1 MTIESNT
8 PGSKPTPQAGR
19 FKLFLIC
26 LLAGL
31 VAGCASTGQPGSSRD
46 GQNTRPSDQR
56 SANTQE
62 SENSGLVF
70 EQSDAESGEPESR
83 YELFEGDG
91 QFINNEAASR
101 RPVRASEDGEV
112 ILNFEGESLQEVVK
126 LILGDMLQEGY
137 VISPG
142 VSGNVTF
149 ATSEPITYD
158 EVLPIL
164 DMLLSWNNAAMV
176 YLENRW
182 HVVPIDQ
189 AIPGQLTITTAP
201 LSGQRGYE
209 VRAFMLDYIAPTEM
223 EKLLQPYA
231 RPNATISV
239 DNTRNMLVMA
249 GTRQELEN
257 YKKTIDIFDVDW
269 LKGMSVGIYPIE
281 RVEAD
286 TVVTELEAV
295 FGDASG
301 TPLAGM
307 FRFMAIE
314 RLNAVLVITPQVE
327 YLRKAEEWVQRLDRG
342 GGEAGVRLYVYPV
355 KHVKAVDLA
364 DTLSSVFGGGSSSGS
379 SQRSSSANTFA
390 PGLETGEITSIND
403 RRRRVQEQQQQ
414 QNTASNTSQNSGVSL
429 AGGDDINIT
438 AVEESNSLLI
448 RATPSQYDS
457 VESAIKRLDTMP
469 LQVLIEVSIL
479 EVVLNDSLAYGVEWF
494 LETAINDFALQPPGS
509 PSIGGS
515 SGSAVTSARSL
526 SGVTSKG
533 LFDSSGDISAFR
545 SGTIGSD
552 GLSYLIRG
560 ADIGAVV
567 TALDTTTDVK
577 TIAAPSMVVL
587 NNREANINVGDQ
599 IPVNSPVFNTGTG
612 SNLSTSRVQFR
623 DTGVILNVVP
633 RVNPGGMVFMEVQQE
648 FSQPSSEPD
657 PNGNVSIARRSI
669 DTEIAVQSGETVVLG
684 GLIRAFDSK
693 GSRGVPGLSRI
704 PLIGGLFGRKSN
716 TSQRTELLVTI
727 TPTVISNP
735 QEAAEVTEEYRNKL
749 KEIKPIYE
757 QSLNIGSQQ

>member
-1 MTIESNT
+1 MTHYRIWIISLC
-8 PGSKPTPQAGR
+8 AG
-19 FKLFLIC
+19 
-26 LLAGL
+26 LLA
-31 VAGCASTGQPGSSRD
+31 ACASTPPPTTKTTNSSSFHGVDADGQPIMAERSESIEMTGAEAEQAAMEEQRASYEIVKGTGEFINTEAVS
-46 GQNTRPSDQR
+46 TRPSAPP
-56 SANTQE
+56 S
-62 SENSGLVF
+62 
-70 EQSDAESGEPESR
+70 
-83 YELFEGDG
+83 
-91 QFINNEAASR
+91 
-101 RPVRASEDGEV
+101 DGEV
-112 ILNFEGESLQEVVK
+112 IFNFEGEALQEVVK
-126 LILGDMLQEGY
+126 LILGDLRQESY

-149 ATSEPITYD
+149 STSEPVTTD
-158 EVLPIL
+158 EIMPIL
-164 DMLLSWNNAAMV
+164 DMLLSWNNAAAV
-176 YLENRW
+176 WLENRW
-182 HVVPIDQ
+182 HIVPIEQ

-201 LSGQRGYE
+201 MAGQRGFE
-209 VRAFMLDYIAPTEM
+209 VRAYVLKYISPTEM

-231 RPNATISV
+231 RSNSIISV

-249 GTRQELEN
+249 GTRQELMN
-257 YKKTIDIFDVDW
+257 YQKTIEVFDVDW
-269 LKGMSVGIYPIE
+269 LAGMSVGIYPIA
-281 RVEAD
+281 RVEVA

-327 YLRKAEEWVQRLDRG
+327 YLKKAEEWVMRLDRG
-342 GGEAGVRLYVYPV
+342 GSEAGERLYVYPV
-355 KHVKAVDLA
+355 KHVRAADLA
-364 DTLSSVFGGGSSSGS
+364 DTLSSVFGNSSSSGS
-379 SQRSSSANTFA
+379 SQRSTQANTFA

-403 RRRRVQEQQQQ
+403 RRSSAQEQRTQN
-414 QNTASNTSQNSGVSL
+414 NTATTQNSGVSL
-429 AGGDDINIT
+429 AGGEDISII

-469 LQVLIEVSIL
+469 LQVLIEVNIL
-479 EVVLNDSLAYGVEWF
+479 EVVLNDELSYGVDWF
-494 LETAINDFALQPPGS
+494 LQSALNDFALQPSGTPPARV
-509 PSIGGS
+509 PS
-515 SGSAVTSARSL
+515 TPPARVPS
-526 SGVTSKG
+526 TRG
-533 LFDSSGDISAFR
+533 LFDSQGTISDFR
-545 SGTIGSD
+545 SGTLGSA

-560 ADIGAVV
+560 ADIGAMV
-567 TALDTTTDVK
+567 TALDSASEVT

-648 FSQPSSEPD
+648 FSQPSSAPD
-657 PNGNVSIARRSI
+657 ANGNVSVARRSI

-684 GLIRAFDSK
+684 GLIRATELV
-693 GSRGVPGLSRI
+693 GRAGVPGLSRI
-704 PLIGGLFGRKSN
+704 PVLGALFGRNST
-716 TSQRTELLVTI
+716 TSSRTELLVTI

-735 QEAAEVTEEYRNKL
+735 QEAKDITAEYRDKL
-749 KEIKPIYE
+749 REIKPIYGS
-757 QSLNIGSQQ
+757 SLGIGSQKNRN

>member
-1 MTIESNT
+1 MTYNRIWIISLC
-8 PGSKPTPQAGR
+8 AG
-19 FKLFLIC
+19 FL
-26 LLAGL
+26 A
-31 VAGCASTGQPGSSRD
+31 ACASTPPPQSDNASFQGVDADGKPIMAERSDAVEMSDAQVEQAARD
-46 GQNTRPSDQR
+46 EQR
-56 SANTQE
+56 SNYEIIKGT
-62 SENSGLVF
+62 
-70 EQSDAESGEPESR
+70 GE
-83 YELFEGDG
+83 
-91 QFINNEAASR
+91 FINSEAASR
-101 RPVRASEDGEV
+101 RPSAPSSDGEV
-112 ILNFEGESLQEVVK
+112 IFNFEGESLQEVVK
-126 LILGDMLQEGY
+126 LILGDLRQESY

-149 ATSEPITYD
+149 STSEPVTTD
-158 EVLPIL
+158 EIMPIM
-164 DMLLSWNNAAMV
+164 DMLLSWNNAAAV
-176 YLENRW
+176 WLEGRW
-182 HVVPIDQ
+182 HIVPVDQ

-201 LSGQRGYE
+201 MAGQRGFE
-209 VRAFMLDYIAPTEM
+209 VRAYVLKYISPTEM

-231 RPNATISV
+231 RPNSIISV

-249 GTRQELEN
+249 GTRQELMN
-257 YKKTIDIFDVDW
+257 YQQTIDVFDVDW
-269 LKGMSVGIYPIE
+269 LAGMSVGIYPIQ

-327 YLRKAEEWVQRLDRG
+327 YLKKAEEWVMRLDRG
-342 GGEAGVRLYVYPV
+342 GGEAGERLYVYPV
-355 KHVKAVDLA
+355 KHVKAADLA
-364 DTLSSVFGGGSSSGS
+364 DTLSSVFGNSSSSSS
-379 SQRSSSANTFA
+379 SQRSAQANTFA

-403 RRRRVQEQQQQ
+403 RRSRVQEQRQQE
-414 QNTASNTSQNSGVSL
+414 NAGASQNSGVSL
-429 AGGDDINIT
+429 AGGEDINII

-469 LQVLIEVSIL
+469 LQVLIEVNIL
-479 EVVLNDSLAYGVEWF
+479 EVVLNDELSYGVDWF
-494 LETAINDFALQPPGS
+494 LESALNDFALQP
-509 PSIGGS
+509 
-515 SGSAVTSARSL
+515 SGTAPAAIRS
-526 SGVTSKG
+526 TRG
-533 LFDSSGDISAFR
+533 LFDSQGTISDFR
-545 SGTIGSD
+545 SGTLGSA

-560 ADIGAVV
+560 ADIGAMV
-567 TALDTTTDVK
+567 TALDTASEVT

-648 FSQPSSEPD
+648 FSQPSSAAD
-657 PNGNVSIARRSI
+657 DNGNVSIARRSI

-684 GLIRAFDSK
+684 GLIRANELV
-693 GSRGVPGLSRI
+693 GRGGVPGLSRI
-704 PLIGGLFGRKSN
+704 PVVGALFGRNSTT
-716 TSQRTELLVTI
+716 TSRTELLVTI

-735 QEAAEVTEEYRNKL
+735 EEASAMTREYRQKL
-749 KEIKPIYE
+749 KAIEPIYE
-757 QSLNIGSQQ
+757 QSLDIGSQDQ